1 MTDRSTW
8 CAACR
13 RPFDLKRRTVR
24 RDECPH
30 CGAELH
36 ACVNCRHYDARY
48 VRGCQEPSAV
58 AEEAV
63 RDVDRANFCQW
74 FEHRQGPPVSSGSG
88 GTEAKAAFDAL
99 FGGRGSP
106 TAESAGA
113 AKAFDDLFRK
123 K

>member
-1 MTDRSTW
+1 MTDRATY

-13 RPFDLKRRTVR
+13 RAFDLKRRTVR

-36 ACVNCRHYDARY
+36 TCLNCQHFDARY

-63 RDVDRANFCQW
+63 RDTERSNFCQW
-74 FEHRQGPPVSSGSG
+74 FDHRRGPPPTG
-88 GTEAKAAFDAL
+88 GASTPDAKAAFDAL
-99 FGGRGSP
+99 FGGSGQGE
-106 TAESAGA
+106 AGGA
-113 AKAFDDLFRK
+113 AARAFDDLFRK

>member
-1 MTDRSTW
+1 MTDRETW

-36 ACVNCRHYDARY
+36 ACVNCRHFDARY

-63 RDVDRANFCQW
+63 RDTGRANFCQW
-74 FEHRQGPPVSSGSG
+74 FDHRRGQPAAGGASPV
-88 GTEAKAAFDAL
+88 EAKAAFDAL
-99 FGGRGSP
+99 FGG
-106 TAESAGA
+106 AASAPA
-113 AKAFDDLFRK
+113 ATSAASAFDDLFRRK
-123 K
+123 

>member
-1 MTDRSTW
+1 MTDRATY

-13 RPFDLKRRTVR
+13 RSFDLKRRTVR

-36 ACVNCRHYDARY
+36 ACVNCQHFDARY

-63 RDVDRANFCQW
+63 RDTDRANFCQW
-74 FEHRQGPPVSSGSG
+74 FDHRRGPPASG
-88 GTEAKAAFDAL
+88 GASTSEAKAAFDAL
-99 FGGRGSP
+99 FGGAPNASD
-106 TAESAGA
+106 AGA
-113 AKAFDDLFRK
+113 ASAFDDLFRQK
-123 K
+123 